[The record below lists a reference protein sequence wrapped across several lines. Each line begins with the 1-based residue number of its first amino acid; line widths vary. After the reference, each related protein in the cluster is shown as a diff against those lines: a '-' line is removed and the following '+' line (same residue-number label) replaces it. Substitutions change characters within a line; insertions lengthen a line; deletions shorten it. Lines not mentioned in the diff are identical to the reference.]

1 MPNILVTGGA
11 GFIGANFVNM
21 LVGNKLSEFID
32 WNVTILDALTYAA
45 DKNRIINFQQNKK
58 IEFIH
63 GNINNYSLVC
73 ELVEKS
79 DGVINFA
86 AETHV
91 DRSITNPS
99 VFFESNIFGVI
110 NLLEVAKSSGKRF
123 VQISTD
129 EVYGSIKEG
138 HALES
143 SPLNPSSPY
152 SASKASADLVALSY
166 FKTFSSDVIITRCS
180 NNYGVGQYPEK
191 LIPLFI
197 KLLKEGKN
205 VPIYGNGQNTRDW
218 IHVDDHCRAISLAFR
233 LGKSGEIY
241 NVGDVEHYSN
251 LDVTKM
257 ILRKLNLTDSKI
269 SFIEDRLGHDLRY
282 AIDSQKIRTELGWRP
297 IHNLEDSLDVL
308 TG

>member
-21 LVGNKLSEFID
+21 LLGNKLSEFID
-32 WNVTILDALTYAA
+32 WNVTVLDALTYAA
-45 DKNRIINFQQNKK
+45 DKNRIINLQQNKK

-63 GNINNYSLVC
+63 GNINNYSLVH

-91 DRSITNPS
+91 DRSITDPS

-110 NLLEVAKSSGKRF
+110 NLLEAAKSCSKRL

-129 EVYGSIKEG
+129 EVYGSIEEG

-143 SPLNPSSPY
+143 SLLNPSSPY

-180 NNYGVGQYPEK
+180 NNYGIGQYPEK

-197 KLLKEGKN
+197 KLLKEGNN
-205 VPIYGNGQNTRDW
+205 VPIYGNGKNTRDW

-233 LGKSGEIY
+233 LGKAGEIY
-241 NVGDVEHYSN
+241 NVGDVDHYSN
-251 LDVTKM
+251 LEVTKM
-257 ILRKLNLTDSKI
+257 LLSKLNLTDSRI
-269 SFIEDRLGHDLRY
+269 CFIEDRLGHDLRY
-282 AIDSQKIRTELGWRP
+282 AINSQKIRTELGWRP
-297 IHNLEDSLDVL
+297 IHNLKDTLDVL